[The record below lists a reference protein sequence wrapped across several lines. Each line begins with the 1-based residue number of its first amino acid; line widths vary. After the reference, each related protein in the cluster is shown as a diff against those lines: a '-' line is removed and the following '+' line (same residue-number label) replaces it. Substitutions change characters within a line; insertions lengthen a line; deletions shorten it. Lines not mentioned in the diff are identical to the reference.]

1 MQTRTFLCAIAALLM
16 IAATI
21 PATAQD
27 NRTDTFL
34 GASFTHNGD
43 LPHSFKGALGA
54 LTSNDNIGGGVAEL
68 SVNVNRWFG
77 LASDLNFSH
86 NGKQNQF
93 LFMGGPEGSFRFK
106 NSRIFAHALVG
117 GAYEV
122 QKLKGFHLTALA
134 DSSFA
139 YALGGGLDIGVAKHV
154 AIRLPQV
161 DYIYT
166 EAFHGS
172 ESNIRAAAGIVLKF

>member
-1 MQTRTFLCAIAALLM
+1 MKRIFILAAAVLLM
-16 IAATI
+16 ASL
-21 PATAQD
+21 ATAQD

-43 LPHSFKGALGA
+43 LPTSLKGALGTLQSGA
-54 LTSNDNIGGGVAEL
+54 NIGGGVAEL
-68 SVNVNRWFG
+68 AVNINRWFG
-77 LASDLNFSH
+77 LAGDLDFSH
-86 NGKQNQF
+86 NGTQNQF
-93 LFMGGPEGSFRFK
+93 TFMGGPELSLRFK
-106 NSRIFAHALVG
+106 KSRVFAHALVG

-122 QKLKGFHLTALA
+122 QKLKGFQLTALA

-139 YALGGGLDIGVAKHV
+139 YALGGGVDIGVSKHV

-172 ESNIRAAAGIVLKF
+172 EQNLRAAAGIVLRF

>member
-1 MQTRTFLCAIAALLM
+1 MVAVVLM
-16 IAATI
+16 MAATI
-21 PATAQD
+21 SATAQD
-27 NRTDTFL
+27 TSQSNRADVFL

-54 LTSNDNIGGGVAEL
+54 LESGANIGGGVAEL

-86 NGKQNQF
+86 NGTQNQF
-93 LFMGGPEGSFRFK
+93 LFMGGPELSGRFK
-106 NSRIFAHALVG
+106 HSRIFAHALVG

-139 YALGGGLDIGVAKHV
+139 YALGGGFDIGVSKLV

-166 EAFHGS
+166 EAFQGS
-172 ESNIRAAAGIVLKF
+172 ENNIRAAAGIVLRF

>member
-1 MQTRTFLCAIAALLM
+1 MKRSTFLCSIAALLM
-16 IAATI
+16 IAAT
-21 PATAQD
+21 ATAQD

-43 LPHSFKGALGA
+43 LPHSFKALQNGA
-54 LTSNDNIGGGVAEL
+54 NIGGGVAEL

-86 NGKQNQF
+86 NGTQNQF
-93 LFMGGPEGSFRFK
+93 LFMGGPEGSVRFK
-106 NSRIFAHALVG
+106 NSRVFAHALVG

-122 QKLKGFHLTALA
+122 QKLKGFNLSALA

-139 YALGGGLDIGVAKHV
+139 YALGGGFDIGIRKHV

-166 EAFHGS
+166 EAFQGS

>member
-1 MQTRTFLCAIAALLM
+1 MKKTLSVFLAAIAGLAM
-16 IAATI
+16 AAT
-21 PATAQD
+21 AMAQD

-43 LPHSFKGALGA
+43 LPKTFKGALGT
-54 LTSNDNIGGGVAEL
+54 LESGTNIGGGVAEL
-68 SVNVNRWFG
+68 AVNVNRWFG
-77 LASDLNFSH
+77 LAGDLNFSH
-86 NGKQNQF
+86 NGTQNQF
-93 LFMGGPEGSFRFK
+93 TFMGGPEFSVRFK
-106 NSRIFAHALVG
+106 KSRVFAHALVG

-122 QKLKGFHLTALA
+122 QKLKGFHLAALA

-139 YALGGGLDIGVAKHV
+139 YALGGGLDIGVSKHF

-166 EAFHGS
+166 EAFKGS
-172 ESNIRAAAGIVLKF
+172 ENNLRAAAGIVLRF

>member
-1 MQTRTFLCAIAALLM
+1 MKKTVFVCMIAMILM
-16 IAATI
+16 IAGSAV
-21 PATAQD
+21 AQD
-27 NRTDTFL
+27 NRADVFL
-34 GASFTHNGD
+34 GASVTHNGA

-54 LTSNDNIGGGVAEL
+54 LESGANIPGGVAEL

-86 NGKQNQF
+86 NATQNQF
-93 LFMGGPEGSFRFK
+93 LFMGGPELSGRFK
-106 NSRIFAHALVG
+106 QSRVFAHALVG

-139 YALGGGLDIGVAKHV
+139 YALGGGLDIGVSKRV

-172 ESNIRAAAGIVLKF
+172 ESNIRAAAGLVLRF

>member
-1 MQTRTFLCAIAALLM
+1 MKKTFLCMVVAVLM
-16 IAATI
+16 LAATI
-21 PATAQD
+21 PASAQD
-27 NRTDTFL
+27 NRADVFL
-34 GASFTHNGD
+34 GASFTHNGT

-54 LTSNDNIGGGVAEL
+54 LESDANIGGGVAEL

-86 NGKQNQF
+86 NGTQNQF
-93 LFMGGPEGSFRFK
+93 LFMGGPELSGRFK
-106 NSRIFAHALVG
+106 NNRIFAHALVG
-117 GAYEV
+117 GAYQV

-139 YALGGGLDIGVAKHV
+139 YAMGGGLDIGVSKRV

-166 EAFHGS
+166 EAFSGA
-172 ESNIRAAAGIVLKF
+172 ENNIRASAGVVFRF